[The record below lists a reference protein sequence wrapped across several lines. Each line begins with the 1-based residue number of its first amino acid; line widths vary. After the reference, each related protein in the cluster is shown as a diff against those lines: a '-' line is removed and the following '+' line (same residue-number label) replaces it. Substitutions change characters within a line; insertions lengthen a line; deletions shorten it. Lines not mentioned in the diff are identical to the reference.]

1 MSENLAQ
8 GPEEKPQTGNP
19 YLWAMLLPFLGAAI
33 WGVWYIISPK
43 QDETPAATY
52 NAFNLPEAPKNEA
65 KPAAAPDAASPTD
78 SQAPAGPGPGPG
90 LAGFVPEGSGIF
102 VRPKGGLPTTNAG
115 EQDFL
120 KKHDAQLKEY
130 QGRVLSPLCQK
141 YYKKSPIV
149 REVDAAFGKLPRYM
163 ALVDQ
168 YNKDRDAYKWARG
181 VIGLPE
187 VRKTM
192 MKYSTNV
199 EVWKVAVQMSL
210 EALKTPPP
218 KPIYDEAQR
227 FMTGDKQMAK
237 YVGDFAMDVV
247 PLMGTMMTRAIPPG
261 TDIKPLQGLVT
272 QLAPE
277 NLQAMTP
284 KPPQQPQPAPRRK

>member
-1 MSENLAQ
+1 MSEDQ
-8 GPEEKPQTGNP
+8 VQEQQEKPQSGNP
-19 YLWAMLLPFLGAAI
+19 YLWALLLPFLGAAI
-33 WGVWYIISPK
+33 FGVWYIVSPK

-52 NAFNLPEAPKNEA
+52 NAFNLPEAPKNEN
-65 KPAAAPDAASPTD
+65 KPAAAPDAPAPD
-78 SQAPAGPGPGPG
+78 AQAPEAASSAGPG

-115 EQDFL
+115 EQEFL
-120 KKHDAQLKEY
+120 KKHGKQIQAYGD
-130 QGRVLSPLCQK
+130 RVLGPISQK
-141 YYKKSPIV
+141 YRKKFPIV
-149 REVDAAFGKLPRYM
+149 REVDLAFGKLPRYM
-163 ALVDQ
+163 ALNEQ
-168 YNKDRDAYKWARG
+168 YAKDKDLYKWARG

-199 EVWKVAVQMSL
+199 DVWKVAVQMSL

-237 YVGDFAMDVV
+237 FVGDFAMDVV

-277 NLQAMTP
+277 NLQAMTQ
-284 KPPQQPQPAPRRK
+284 KPPQPAPRKR